1 MKKINK
7 GQSKKEVFMYILLIE
22 IINFAKSIIFPL
34 ISTLVISLLIFI
46 MKNNVNV
53 GLDFFLFIGVSI
65 LIILSTTYIL
75 DRQTLLITKEFS

>member
-1 MKKINK
+1 M
-7 GQSKKEVFMYILLIE
+7 
-22 IINFAKSIIFPL
+22 INFAKRIIFPL

-53 GLDFFLFIGVSI
+53 VLDFFLFIGVSI

-75 DRQTLLITKEFS
+75 DRQTLLSTKEFSQIWKGKI